1 MDRESIRMAK
11 KMPETPSLTATKL
24 EEVRFGVLSYQ
35 LPDTDFEKLKIRL
48 KPISK
53 LPAWHPGAGAK
64 GWVFVDEIII
74 N

>member
-1 MDRESIRMAK
+1 
-11 KMPETPSLTATKL
+11 MPETPSLTATKL

-53 LPAWHPGAGAK
+53 LPAWHPVQEPKMG
-64 GWVFVDEIII
+64 VCR
-74 N
+74 